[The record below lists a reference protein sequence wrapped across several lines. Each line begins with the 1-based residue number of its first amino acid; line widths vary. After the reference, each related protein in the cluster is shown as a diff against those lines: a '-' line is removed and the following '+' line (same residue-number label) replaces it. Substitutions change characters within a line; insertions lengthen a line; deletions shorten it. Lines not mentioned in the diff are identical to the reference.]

1 MLEDEELESDH
12 GELEDEVEDENEVCQ
27 SCHNYCRQ
35 ESKNLLAL
43 WCLILRFLYYL
54 NMVVLQVLKSPIL
67 PHFIHLSQLNLIKQL
82 LNSLSFQ
89 TEGDPFSNSFYYS
102 LYLIF
107 RSKKK
112 RKKKNLK

>member
-1 MLEDEELESDH
+1 MEDEELESDH

-35 ESKNLLAL
+35 ESKNRLAL
-43 WCLILRFLYYL
+43 WCLILWFLYYL

-67 PHFIHLSQLNLIKQL
+67 PHFIHLSPLNLIKQL
-82 LNSLSFQ
+82 LNSSFQ

-102 LYLIF
+102 LYLVF